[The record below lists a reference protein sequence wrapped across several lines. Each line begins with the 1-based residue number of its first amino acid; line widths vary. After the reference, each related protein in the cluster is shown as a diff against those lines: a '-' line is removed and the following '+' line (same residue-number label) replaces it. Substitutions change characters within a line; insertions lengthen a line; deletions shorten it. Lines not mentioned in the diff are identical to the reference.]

1 MEIAG
6 LIDTALLA
14 GIFWRMGGW
23 SVRLKAVE
31 DWISQCKQGEKQHAG
46 ANCSIR

>member
-1 MEIAG
+1 MMEYAS

-31 DWISQCKQGEKQHAG
+31 DWIFQRQQEKQHARS
-46 ANCSIR
+46 NC

>member
-1 MEIAG
+1 MEYAS

-23 SVRLKAVE
+23 SVRLKNVE
-31 DWISQCKQGEKQHAG
+31 DFIEKQQQGVKQHA
-46 ANCSIR
+46 

>member
-1 MEIAG
+1 MEFAG

-31 DWISQCKQGEKQHAG
+31 DWIFKQQQGETKHA
-46 ANCSIR
+46 

>member
-1 MEIAG
+1 MELAG
-6 LIDTALLA
+6 FIDTALLA

-31 DWISQCKQGEKQHAG
+31 DWVSKQQQKGVKQHA
-46 ANCSIR
+46 